1 MTLPSVYF
9 HDPVMQ
15 SGEYFSM
22 SRSLVLPS
30 AARRSD
36 RPTASSGR
44 GFTLVELLV
53 VIVVIGIL
61 AAIAI
66 PRYAGSKDRAYV
78 ATMIADLHNASI
90 YEEQYASENHAQ
102 YFSGTATNDLPVEG
116 FRTSKDVTVTLTATN
131 ILGSRIS
138 EFTAVARHTQS
149 NESCELKSGIIACTT
164 GDALT
169 SGILPVN

>member
-1 MTLPSVYF
+1 MTRSPALP
-9 HDPVMQ
+9 
-15 SGEYFSM
+15 
-22 SRSLVLPS
+22 L
-30 AARRSD
+30 D
-36 RPTASSGR
+36 RKSEGPTTRTRR

-53 VIVVIGIL
+53 VVVVIGIL

-78 ATMIADLHNASI
+78 ATMIADLHNAAI

-102 YFSGTATNDLPVEG
+102 YFSGTATAVVPVEG
-116 FRTSKDVTVTLTATN
+116 FRASKDVTVTLTATN

-149 NESCELKSGIIACTT
+149 KESCELRSGIIACTT
-164 GDALT
+164 GEDQA
-169 SGILPVN
+169 SGIIPLIT

>member
-1 MTLPSVYF
+1 MK
-9 HDPVMQ
+9 
-15 SGEYFSM
+15 G
-22 SRSLVLPS
+22 SR
-30 AARRSD
+30 
-36 RPTASSGR
+36 R

-53 VIVVIGIL
+53 VVFVIGIL

-66 PRYAGSKDRAYV
+66 PRYMGSKDKAFV

-102 YFSGTATNDLPVEG
+102 YFSGTATADVPVEG
-116 FRTSKDVTVTLTATN
+116 FRASKNVTVVLTATN

-149 NESCELKSGIIACTT
+149 NESCELRSGIIACTT
-164 GDALT
+164 GEDET
-169 SGILPVN
+169 SGIVPLTT